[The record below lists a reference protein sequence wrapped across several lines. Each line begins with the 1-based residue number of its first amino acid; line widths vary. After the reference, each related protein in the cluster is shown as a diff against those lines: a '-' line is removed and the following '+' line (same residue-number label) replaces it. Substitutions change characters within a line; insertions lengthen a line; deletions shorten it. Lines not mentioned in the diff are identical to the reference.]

1 LVWSPAFR
9 RSGPAKAGTPNG
21 RFMESPLSFFLM
33 HWDHEPTPNPS
44 QEGRDRTRTNACS
57 PLGRGRGWVGSGKEF
72 AYGLIAFTANA
83 PPSRRPVGE
92 FHVQQF
98 QTRRPDGRSAPHVSL
113 AGTIFG
119 FAENVASES
128 GTIPLRGKRQMPR
141 TKFNRRWTQM
151 NADERRLRPA

>member
-1 LVWSPAFR
+1 MLPSR
-9 RSGPAKAGTPNG
+9 EGSGVG
-21 RFMESPLSFFLM
+21 RFR
-33 HWDHEPTPNPS
+33 
-44 QEGRDRTRTNACS
+44 EGVCVRAHRVHGECAAQ
-57 PLGRGRGWVGSGKEF
+57 PAAGWG
-72 AYGLIAFTANA
+72 I
-83 PPSRRPVGE
+83 SRSTI
-92 FHVQQF
+92 

-151 NADERRLRPA
+151 DADERRLRPAGRWNGFNAKAHSRKNAKRRRRGPDQKQIQAPSGVASSPWRTVDFAPTGLETS